1 MVLRCV
7 GTGFDRLTCWV
18 RIVAQIQRVSAR
30 SLSTETA
37 NLKGAAAAPSVAVE
51 KIKYF
56 KIYRWD
62 PEQNQKPYLVRGQK
76 VYTPTPELL
85 YFTWCHST
93 DGPMFSPTQSSSS
106 SSSTTNT
113 YIRIRVVHVP
123 RQFERLRAHGLGC
136 PHQDQE

>member
-1 MVLRCV
+1 MNSQ
-7 GTGFDRLTCWV
+7 FWV

-76 VYTPTPELL
+76 CVLHYPNFSTLL
-85 YFTWCHST
+85 
-93 DGPMFSPTQSSSS
+93 GVTQL
-106 SSSTTNT
+106 T
-113 YIRIRVVHVP
+113 VP
-123 RQFERLRAHGLGC
+123 CCLQHNHCRRHLLKLILKHAYA
-136 PHQDQE
+136 